1 MVLDVGLVFV
11 CVCVCMFDLLVC
23 CSVFVVVFVLHF
35 VFKENQFQEKV
46 IGSVTGLSN
55 YFFFLFREKST
66 ISVHTKPT
74 IISSEMTKISTTQ
87 LFS

>member
-23 CSVFVVVFVLHF
+23 CSVFVVFVLHF

-46 IGSVTGLSN
+46 NRISN
-55 YFFFLFREKST
+55 WIE
-66 ISVHTKPT
+66 
-74 IISSEMTKISTTQ
+74 
-87 LFS
+87 